1 MYTYHSIDFGITFNN
16 EIKNPLLDSFYKIF
30 VKIYGFDEIEDF
42 KEGLEEQLKN
52 DLKEGE
58 IIIQEEVLFY
68 KLVNWIVENKKDL
81 EFLTHYHGS
90 SMSTP
95 TNLMFKN
102 YKINKQD
109 CIYNFTWSEK
119 DLKEINKNL
128 SEILN
133 FCRETMPIDL
143 FEYLTKNELLGV
155 TFLNISS

>member
-16 EIKNPLLDSFYKIF
+16 KIKNPLLDSFYKIF
-30 VKIYGFDEIEDF
+30 VKIYDFDRIEDF
-42 KEGLEEQLKN
+42 REGLEEQLKN
-52 DLKEGE
+52 DLKEDE
-58 IIIQEEVLFY
+58 IIVQEEDLFY
-68 KLVNWIVENKKDL
+68 KLVNWIVENNKDL

-95 TNLMFKN
+95 THLMFKN

-109 CIYNFTWSEK
+109 DIYNFTWSEK

-143 FEYLTKNELLGV
+143 FEYLTENELLGV
-155 TFLNISS
+155 TFLNVSS

>member
-1 MYTYHSIDFGITFNN
+1 
-16 EIKNPLLDSFYKIF
+16 
-30 VKIYGFDEIEDF
+30 
-42 KEGLEEQLKN
+42 
-52 DLKEGE
+52 
-58 IIIQEEVLFY
+58 
-68 KLVNWIVENKKDL
+68 
-81 EFLTHYHGS
+81 
-90 SMSTP
+90 MSTP